1 MRLNYAPRR
10 AYRTYPWTSGHAAIA
25 CYQKRNSGGYAEED
39 PALLQITEKLG
50 LPPLGDQCWARSP
63 LVYLVEAADD
73 ICYALIDLED
83 GLEMELLRYSEV
95 EDLLLGLVGDDLP
108 ETYRL
113 LGPQDSTRR

>member
-1 MRLNYAPRR
+1 YKKHKF
-10 AYRTYPWTSGHAAIA
+10 G
-25 CYQKRNSGGYAEED
+25 CYQAEY

-95 EDLLLGLVGDDLP
+95 EDLLLGLVGDDLQQVLHFAVAQQLHFQ
-108 ETYRL
+108 TIF
-113 LGPQDSTRR
+113 Q